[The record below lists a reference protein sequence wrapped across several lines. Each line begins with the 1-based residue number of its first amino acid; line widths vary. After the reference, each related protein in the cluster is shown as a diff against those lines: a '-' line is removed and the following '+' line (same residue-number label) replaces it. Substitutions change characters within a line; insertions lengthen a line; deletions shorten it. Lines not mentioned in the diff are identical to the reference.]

1 MDLKSIMPTE
11 IRQRKDKYRM
21 SSLMCEIFRKMAT
34 IATKKLIE
42 AESRLVDAR
51 VRDLGKWAKLVK
63 RSKGTNFQILISH
76 ENIMYSLVTIV
87 NKTILHI

>member
-34 IATKKLIE
+34 VAMMTTAITQKENLGSCREQVQYRTHSPLEPVGA
-42 AESRLVDAR
+42 LVAALLD
-51 VRDLGKWAKLVK
+51 
-63 RSKGTNFQILISH
+63 
-76 ENIMYSLVTIV
+76 
-87 NKTILHI
+87 